1 MFKHKIGNIRIISP
15 KLYEFLK
22 QKYKKSYKLYTSS
35 LIATGSTS
43 SLVISVPKHKDRIF
57 VRNIETDAYSNYY
70 KQLKLITELYNKP
83 TMFDKT
89 AKDQ

>member
-1 MFKHKIGNIRIISP
+1 MFRHKIGNIRVISP

-22 QKYKKSYKLYTSS
+22 QKYNREYRLCTSS
-35 LIATGSTS
+35 LTATGSTS
-43 SLVISVPKHKDRIF
+43 SLIIPVPKHKDRIF
-57 VRNIETDAYSNYY
+57 VKNIEIDTHSNYY

-89 AKDQ
+89 AKGQ